1 MATKLI
7 YKSRKP
13 FLEGVFGFFC
23 GVNMAI
29 TISETEPLDFY
40 AGYGKALIIKKK
52 NRVLSVA
59 RISKS
64 RGEFYG

>member
-1 MATKLI
+1 M
-7 YKSRKP
+7 P
-13 FLEGVFGFFC
+13 FTGVFGFFC

-29 TISETEPLDFY
+29 TIPDTEPLDFY
-40 AGYGKALIIKKK
+40 SGYGKALIIKKQ
-52 NRVLSVA
+52 NRVLSEA